1 MLTAELLTTS
11 SNRCTP
17 DRISLRSEEDMRM
30 QTAHE
35 LFIHELQDML
45 DAEQQLV
52 EALGNQAEESSRP
65 DLQKAFQSHQ
75 AQTEKQVERL
85 RQVFDSIEEKPED
98 TECKGIRGIIE
109 EHDHFKEEQDPAE
122 DIMDIFNTGAAEKV
136 ESYEIC
142 AYESLIR
149 LAKQMGH
156 TKAERLLN
164 QNLKEEQ
171 QTLKKMQAFSKK
183 LKPEN
188 MGMEEEEEEEGADY
202 ESASSGERGG
212 SSRKRPSSQRSR
224 GRRVA

>member
-1 MLTAELLTTS
+1 
-11 SNRCTP
+11 
-17 DRISLRSEEDMRM
+17 M

-52 EALGNQAEESSRP
+52 EALGAQAEESSRP
-65 DLQKAFQSHQ
+65 ELQKAFQSHQ

-85 RQVFDSIEEKPED
+85 RQVFESIGEDPEEV
-98 TECKGIRGIIE
+98 ECKGIRGLIE
-109 EHDHFKEEQDPAE
+109 EHDHFKEEEEPAE
-122 DIMDIFNTGAAEKV
+122 DIMDIFNVGAAEKV

-149 LAKQMGH
+149 LAGLMGH

-171 QTLKKMQAFSKK
+171 ATLKKMQGFSKK

-188 MGMEEEEEEEGADY
+188 MGMDEEEED
-202 ESASSGERGG
+202 ESSDSESMQDESSQPPARSGQKKG
-212 SSRKRPSSQRSR
+212 SSRRAG
-224 GRRVA
+224 GRRAA

>member
-1 MLTAELLTTS
+1 
-11 SNRCTP
+11 
-17 DRISLRSEEDMRM
+17 
-30 QTAHE
+30 
-35 LFIHELQDML
+35 ML

-52 EALGNQAEESSRP
+52 EALGAQADESSRP

-85 RQVFDSIEEKPED
+85 HQVFESIDEEPEEV
-98 TECKGIRGIIE
+98 ECKGVRGLIE
-109 EHDHFKEEQDPAE
+109 EHDHFKEEEDPAE
-122 DIMDIFNTGAAEKV
+122 DIMDIFNVGAAEKV

-149 LAKQMGH
+149 LAQQMGH
-156 TKAERLLN
+156 KKAEKLLS

-188 MGMEEEEEEEGADY
+188 LGMEDEEEEEGEEMEMEETD
-202 ESASSGERGG
+202 SSG
-212 SSRKRPSSQRSR
+212 SSRRQPSSSKRGRSR
-224 GRRVA
+224 NVA

>member
-1 MLTAELLTTS
+1 
-11 SNRCTP
+11 
-17 DRISLRSEEDMRM
+17 M

-35 LFIHELQDML
+35 LFVHELQDML

-65 DLQKAFQSHQ
+65 ELQKAFQSHQ

-85 RQVFDSIEEKPED
+85 QQVFESIGEEPEEV
-98 TECKGIRGIIE
+98 ECKGIRGLIE
-109 EHDHFKEEQDPAE
+109 EHDHFKEEEDPAE

-142 AYESLIR
+142 AYEGLIR
-149 LAKQMGH
+149 LAEQMGH
-156 TKAERLLN
+156 TKAVKLLN

-188 MGMEEEEEEEGADY
+188 MGMEDEEEESDSESMEEESSQGA
-202 ESASSGERGG
+202 GN
-212 SSRKRPSSQRSR
+212 SRKRAGSSSRRSG

>member
-1 MLTAELLTTS
+1 
-11 SNRCTP
+11 
-17 DRISLRSEEDMRM
+17 M

-35 LFIHELQDML
+35 LFVHELQDML

-65 DLQKAFQSHQ
+65 ELQKAFQSHQ

-85 RQVFDSIEEKPED
+85 QQVFESIGEEPEEV
-98 TECKGIRGIIE
+98 ECKGIRGLIE
-109 EHDHFKEEQDPAE
+109 EHDHFKEEEDPAE

-142 AYESLIR
+142 AYEGLIR
-149 LAKQMGH
+149 LAEQMGH
-156 TKAERLLN
+156 TKAVKLLN

-188 MGMEEEEEEEGADY
+188 MGMEDEEEESDSESMEDESSQGA
-202 ESASSGERGG
+202 GT
-212 SSRKRPSSQRSR
+212 SRKRAGSSSRRSG

>member
-1 MLTAELLTTS
+1 
-11 SNRCTP
+11 
-17 DRISLRSEEDMRM
+17 M

-52 EALGNQAEESSRP
+52 EALGEQAGESSRP

-85 RQVFDSIEEKPED
+85 HQVFEEIGEEPEEV
-98 TECKGIRGIIE
+98 ECKGIRGLIE
-109 EHDHFKEEQDPAE
+109 EHNTFKQEDPAE

-149 LAKQMGH
+149 LAQQMGH
-156 TKAERLLN
+156 TKAVRLLN

-188 MGMEEEEEEEGADY
+188 LGMEEEEDQSMEQED
-202 ESASSGERGG
+202 SQT
-212 SSRKRPSSQRSR
+212 SSRKQPTARR
-224 GRRVA
+224 GGNRQVA

>member
-1 MLTAELLTTS
+1 
-11 SNRCTP
+11 
-17 DRISLRSEEDMRM
+17 M

-52 EALGNQAEESSRP
+52 EALGNQAEESTRP

-85 RQVFDSIEEKPED
+85 QQVFESIGEEPEEV
-98 TECKGIRGIIE
+98 ECAGIRGLIE
-109 EHDHFKEEQDPAE
+109 EHDHFKQEDPAE
-122 DIMDIFNTGAAEKV
+122 DIMDIFNAGAAEKV

-149 LAKQMGH
+149 LAQQMEH
-156 TKAERLLN
+156 TKAVKLLN

-188 MGMEEEEEEEGADY
+188 LGMEDEEEESDT
-202 ESASSGERGG
+202 ESMQVTGTQRGSSSRKSSG
-212 SSRKRPSSQRSR
+212 SSRRSG
-224 GRRVA
+224 GRRIA

>member
-1 MLTAELLTTS
+1 
-11 SNRCTP
+11 
-17 DRISLRSEEDMRM
+17 M
-30 QTAHE
+30 QTGHE
-35 LFIHELQDML
+35 LFVHELQDML

-52 EALGNQAEESSRP
+52 EALGEQADESSRP

-85 RQVFDSIEEKPED
+85 QQVFEEIGEEPEEV
-98 TECKGIRGIIE
+98 ECKGIRGLIE
-109 EHDHFKEEQDPAE
+109 EHNTFKQEEDPAE

-149 LAKQMGH
+149 LAQQMGH
-156 TKAERLLN
+156 TKAVRLLN

-188 MGMEEEEEEEGADY
+188 LGMEEEED
-202 ESASSGERGG
+202 ESMEQEDSET
-212 SSRKRPSSQRSR
+212 SSRKQPTSR
-224 GRRVA
+224 RGGNRRVA

>member
-1 MLTAELLTTS
+1 
-11 SNRCTP
+11 
-17 DRISLRSEEDMRM
+17 M

-35 LFIHELQDML
+35 LFVHELQDML

-65 DLQKAFQSHQ
+65 ELQKAFQSHQ

-85 RQVFDSIEEKPED
+85 QQVFESIGEEPEEV
-98 TECKGIRGIIE
+98 ECKGIRGLIE
-109 EHDHFKEEQDPAE
+109 EHDHFKEEEDPAE

-142 AYESLIR
+142 AYEGLIR
-149 LAKQMGH
+149 LAEQMGH
-156 TKAERLLN
+156 TKAVKLLN

-188 MGMEEEEEEEGADY
+188 MGMEDEEEESDSESMEDESSQGA
-202 ESASSGERGG
+202 GN
-212 SSRKRPSSQRSR
+212 SRKRAGSSPRRSG

>member
-1 MLTAELLTTS
+1 
-11 SNRCTP
+11 
-17 DRISLRSEEDMRM
+17 M

-35 LFIHELQDML
+35 LFIYELQDML

-52 EALGNQAEESSRP
+52 EALGSQAQESSRP
-65 DLQKAFQSHQ
+65 ELQKAFQSHQ

-85 RQVFDSIEEKPED
+85 RQVFEEIGEDPEEV
-98 TECKGIRGIIE
+98 ECKGIRGLIE
-109 EHDHFKEEQDPAE
+109 EHDHFKEEEDPSE
-122 DIMDIFNTGAAEKV
+122 DLMDIFNAGAAEKV

-171 QTLKKMQAFSKK
+171 QTLKKMQGFSKK

-188 MGMEEEEEEEGADY
+188 MGMEDEEEEADS
-202 ESASSGERGG
+202 ESMGEDSMQGG
-212 SSRKRPSSQRSR
+212 NSRKKPGSRRSG
-224 GRRVA
+224 GRRAA

>member
-1 MLTAELLTTS
+1 
-11 SNRCTP
+11 
-17 DRISLRSEEDMRM
+17 M

-35 LFIHELQDML
+35 LFVHELQDML

-52 EALGNQAEESSRP
+52 EALGKQAEESSRP

-85 RQVFDSIEEKPED
+85 HQVFESIGEDAEEV
-98 TECKGIRGIIE
+98 ECKGIRGLLE
-109 EHDHFKEEQDPAE
+109 EHDHFMEEEGPAE
-122 DIMDIFNTGAAEKV
+122 DITDIFNVGAAEKV

-149 LAKQMGH
+149 LAGLMGH
-156 TKAERLLN
+156 TKAEKLLN

-171 QTLKKMQAFSKK
+171 ATLKKMQAFSKK

-188 MGMEEEEEEEGADY
+188 IGMDEGEEEDDETMETESSQEET
-202 ESASSGERGG
+202 SGRRTSKSPNKAN
-212 SSRKRPSSQRSR
+212 SSRSGSR
-224 GRRVA
+224 RIA